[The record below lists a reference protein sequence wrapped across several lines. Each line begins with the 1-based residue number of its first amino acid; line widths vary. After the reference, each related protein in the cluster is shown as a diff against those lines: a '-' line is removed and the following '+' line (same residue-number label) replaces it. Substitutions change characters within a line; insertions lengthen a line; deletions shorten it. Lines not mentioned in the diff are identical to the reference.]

1 MGINYLGGFVHLQFG
16 AIFLLS
22 RVLTAPDSNQLSA
35 GALSEDYEVLRG
47 SEHAH
52 MSQNSWEKGYQEI
65 V

>member
-52 MSQNSWEKGYQEI
+52 MSQNS
-65 V
+65 